1 MKLPTSAPILKE
13 EDDKKDEEK
22 KGKVKNF
29 GERERIKKDIITR
42 VVFFVSFKILL
53 LG

>member
-22 KGKVKNF
+22 KGKVKNL
-29 GERERIKKDIITR
+29 GERERIKKER
-42 VVFFVSFKILL
+42 YNNKISIFCLF
-53 LG
+53 